1 VAPPPSCPSTT
12 KCAAFDSFSVNAPQ
26 YLLWL
31 QGELAAL
38 GVRIDRREVDSLDEA
53 FACFE
58 GATTI
63 VNATGL
69 GARTLKGVE
78 DALVEPIRGQT
89 LLAYAPN
96 VTASIMDSSSDA
108 ESFYIIPRP
117 GGEVILGGCYD
128 TGSWDTSVDHA
139 LARRIL
145 DHCYRLDPRLSDGQG
160 PDAVKILRHNVGLRP
175 SRQGGPR
182 LEAELLGRGRTV
194 VHAYGN
200 GPGGYQG
207 SWGIASEV
215 ARLVAGGTPS
225 GGSAVLAKL

>member
-1 VAPPPSCPSTT
+1 MDPPPSCPPTT
-12 KCAAFDSFSVNAPQ
+12 KCVAFDSFSVNAPQ

-38 GVRIDRREVDSLDEA
+38 GVRIDRREVGSLDEA
-53 FACFE
+53 FACFD
-58 GATTI
+58 GATVV

-69 GARTLKGVE
+69 GAGTLKGVE

-89 LLAYAPN
+89 LLVFAPN

-128 TGSWDTSVDHA
+128 TGSWDTTVDHA

-145 DHCYRLDPRLSDGQG
+145 ERCYRLDPRLSDGQG
-160 PDAVKILRHNVGLRP
+160 PDGVKILQHNVGLRP
-175 SRQGGPR
+175 SRRGGPR
-182 LEAELLGRGRTV
+182 LEVESLTSGRKV

-215 ARLVAGGTPS
+215 ARLAGG
-225 GGSAVLAKL
+225 GSTSSETRARL